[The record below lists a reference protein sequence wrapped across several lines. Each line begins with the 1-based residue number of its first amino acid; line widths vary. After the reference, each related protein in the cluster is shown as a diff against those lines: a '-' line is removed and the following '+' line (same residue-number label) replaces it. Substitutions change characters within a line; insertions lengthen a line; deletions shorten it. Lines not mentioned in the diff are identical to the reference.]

1 MLSSK
6 VQLCFRCTRT
16 TSVKRPFKR
25 QWSLLLEE
33 KHQKLRAEFESTFH
47 NRYAALAALQDDPE
61 TDTYSA
67 LSQAALETGET
78 ILPPTPRQNRR
89 IPWNDAD
96 IQALR
101 EKKRLAKN
109 KSDKQKLSHQ
119 LSDLYAGKVTKYID
133 EQCKIV
139 EAAHPAAEYRVAW
152 KAVKEISGNRKPNPP
167 RIIGGSPQERRERR
181 QIHFQTLLNVHRPN
195 QDSSQAEF
203 NPTPVSD
210 LLPISTDSISPKNS
224 IRHSRSSGTKHLAM
238 TKSQQNSSNSE
249 SLAAQLLNIMNL
261 AFETRTAPREW
272 TKSVIIPIPKQGDL
286 TDPANFR
293 GISLTSLAAKTYNRI
308 LIDRVKPHVDPL
320 LRKNLN
326 GFRQGRS
333 IVPFECYIG
342 GDRVMLEG
350 VEF

>member
-1 MLSSK
+1 MTDNELFSCATKFQKRPTKKITFLPLRTEIDHILVRKKWESSVKDTGSFSNPDINSDHKMLSSK
-6 VQLCFRCTRT
+6 IQLCFRCTPT

-67 LSQAALETGET
+67 LAQAALETGET

-152 KAVKEISGNRKPNPP
+152 KAVKEISGNRKPNPH
-167 RIIGGSPQERRERR
+167 RIIGGSPQERKERW

-210 LLPISTDSISPKNS
+210 LLPISTDSISPEEFDS
-224 IRHSRSSGTKHLAM
+224 
-238 TKSQQNSSNSE
+238 
-249 SLAAQLLNIMNL
+249 
-261 AFETRTAPREW
+261 AFQKLRYKAPGNDE
-272 TKSVIIPIPKQGDL
+272 IPAEFFK
-286 TDPANFR
+286 F
-293 GISLTSLAAKTYNRI
+293 GIARCPTT
-308 LIDRVKPHVDPL
+308 
-320 LRKNLN
+320 
-326 GFRQGRS
+326 
-333 IVPFECYIG
+333 
-342 GDRVMLEG
+342 
-350 VEF
+350 